1 MSGVKFSVTGVKEI
15 DDLLKAWPLD
25 LSDKVLAQ
33 AHADAAFPLVA
44 AAHLRA
50 PVGKTGNLAD
60 SIGVVKVGIK
70 RGGDVGQVAVGP
82 RRSGGYK
89 GFHGHLIE
97 YGKTNRDGTRTNPQ
111 PFMAPAFEATK
122 SEVER
127 NIANAIGKRMMQTA
141 KRILKNA

>member
-1 MSGVKFSVTGVKEI
+1 MSAVKFSVTGVKEI
-15 DDLLKAWPLD
+15 DQLMRTWPLD

-44 AAHLRA
+44 AAHLMA

-70 RGGDVGQVAVGP
+70 RGGEVGQVAVGP
-82 RRSGGYK
+82 RRSGGHK
-89 GFHGHLIE
+89 GFHAHFIE
-97 YGKTNRDGTRTNPQ
+97 FGKTNRDGTRTSPQ
-111 PFMAPAFEATK
+111 PFMAPAFEQTK
-122 SEVER
+122 AQVEAG
-127 NIANAIGKRMMQTA
+127 IANAIGSRMLQTA